1 MSGGQRQAV
10 AIARAAYWASDV
22 LLMDEPTA
30 ALGVA
35 ESSAVLELVAK
46 VLEDGMA
53 VVMVSHIMPHVI
65 ELAHSV
71 VVLRHG
77 HKVAELPA
85 KGLTTQ
91 DLVQLIVGDTTAVS
105 GLRA

>member
-35 ESSAVLELVAK
+35 ESEAVLKLVRK
-46 VLEDGMA
+46 VLSDGMA
-53 VVMVSHIMPHVI
+53 VIMISHVMPHVI
-65 ELAHSV
+65 QLADHV

-77 HKVAELPA
+77 TKVADQPA
-85 KGLTTQ
+85 AGLTTQ
-91 DLVQLIVGDTTAVS
+91 DVVQLIVGDRSAIAPS
-105 GLRA
+105 